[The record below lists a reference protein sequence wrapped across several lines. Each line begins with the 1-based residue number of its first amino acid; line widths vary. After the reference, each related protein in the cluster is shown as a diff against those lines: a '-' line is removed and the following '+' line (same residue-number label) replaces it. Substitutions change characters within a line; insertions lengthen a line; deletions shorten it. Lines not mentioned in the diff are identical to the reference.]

1 MVGFSMDTYEAIYR
15 EVDRVEYLDDLV
27 SANSLIEAEDIMLS
41 RRPDIVDLLITDGDN
56 ILRFSRE

>member
-1 MVGFSMDTYEAIYR
+1 MDTYEAIYR